1 MIWAGTSTQRADIAH
16 GAAARCGLRPLAA
29 LIVAQTASRGASC
42 WETDRTQATQIVQAN
57 GKHPHI
63 KSVARSRK
71 EAARTNVLRCVRVF
85 PSHRPKHAKYRISSG
100 TTEKF
105 VNWKTLGVRDPMSRG
120 ERRKADL
127 RQRSIERQEVRS
139 DKVSD
144 DKNEPRPRFVAIHGG
159 DELRHRTAVDSNPT
173 PITDPVLAAIIADG
187 DQYFAEQEAREDAA
201 MLATVPARGR
211 DP

>member
-1 MIWAGTSTQRADIAH
+1 MTWAGTSTQRADIAH

-29 LIVAQTASRGASC
+29 LIVAQTASRGLSC
-42 WETDRTQATQIVQAN
+42 WETDRTQASQIVQAN
-57 GKHPHI
+57 GKHPHL

-71 EAARTNVLRCVRVF
+71 EAARLQVLRCVRVF
-85 PSHRPKHAKYRISSG
+85 PSHRPKHGKYRISAG

-105 VNWKTLGVRDPMSRG
+105 INWKTLGVHDPMTRG
-120 ERRKADL
+120 ERRKQAL

-139 DKVSD
+139 DKLSEHN
-144 DKNEPRPRFVAIHGG
+144 NEPRPRFVAIHGG

-173 PITDPVLAAIIADG
+173 LITDPVLAAIIATG